1 MYAVVAL
8 GGDVKKFISRWRWN
22 YRYKHKEVDWA
33 VLAEQSISNG
43 VAVVFNSS
51 LLGLFGALKVSEIAT
66 GLGFTARIYWLDVF
80 YSPDTFFEEELREYA
95 YMGAT
100 GKDIER
106 VVKGRLSSRLP
117 ETFSIVREDRVYGFG
132 AYALS
137 GKELKPAVTSWR
149 SNVKTK
155 LSKDMR
161 EYILIE
167 VSHGRD
173 FLVVFRGSLLSL
185 LFISKLEKI
194 FKRRVRATRF
204 YKGTLIKDTESH
216 IEKKLREK
224 IEKIPP
230 HLFYDIKR
238 ILIKRKLPLGKQ
250 RKEIIE
256 AMQY

>member
-1 MYAVVAL
+1 MYVVVAL
-8 GGDVKKFISRWRWN
+8 GGDVVKLIGRWRKN
-22 YRYKHKEVDWA
+22 YRYKHREVDWA
-33 VLAEQSISNG
+33 VLAEKSLPNG
-43 VAVVFNSS
+43 SVAVFNDS
-51 LLGLFGALKVSEIAT
+51 LMGLFGALKLSEIAM
-66 GLGFTARIYWLDVF
+66 GLGFETRIYWLDTF
-80 YSPDTFFEEELREYA
+80 YSIETFLEEESKDYA
-95 YMGAT
+95 FMGAT

-161 EYILIE
+161 EHILIE
-167 VSHGRD
+167 VSRGRD
-173 FLVVFRGSLLSL
+173 FLVVFRGSFLSL

-238 ILIKRKLPLGKQ
+238 ILIKRKLPRGKE
-250 RKEIIE
+250 REEIIE
-256 AMQY
+256 AMRY